1 MSPKIDRGIK
11 YKFGWI
17 NSSNQKTFMKSVDL
31 DEGTGPKL
39 LLVNPGKRKKFYIL
53 ENDLNEENISNL
65 NLKL

>member
-1 MSPKIDRGIK
+1 
-11 YKFGWI
+11 
-17 NSSNQKTFMKSVDL
+17 MKSVDL